1 MQQEGPQLESLTRRL
16 AECPSEFL
24 AEPRGKKG
32 GTVYVAAVVYDL
44 LRDLGGPP
52 IVKEQ
57 AAQFEPPRKD
67 SKEARN
73 RLQVIMV
80 ACWLLHDPWFRYQG
94 QFAQSAYNMLATGL
108 DELASLVPAQQ
119 FVNDP
124 DRREELARVALKALG
139 LRPAGES
146 AAQAEDRLTT
156 LDSVER
162 ARVIREARAAEERA
176 RQIREA
182 MARKA
187 AEEAAAAY
195 GRE

>member
-16 AECPSEFL
+16 SECPSEFL

-44 LRDLGGPP
+44 LRDLGGPA

-80 ACWLLHDPWFRYQG
+80 ACWLLYDPWFRYQG